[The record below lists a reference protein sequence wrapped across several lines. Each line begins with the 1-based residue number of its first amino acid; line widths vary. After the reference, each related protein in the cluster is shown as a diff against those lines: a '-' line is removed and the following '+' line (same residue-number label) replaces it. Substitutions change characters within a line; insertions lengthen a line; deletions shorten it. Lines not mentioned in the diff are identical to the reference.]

1 MRTGIFAAAGLAT
14 ALMLT
19 GCGQDSMK
27 GKDITAESSVDEIGD
42 AYVSEMIRISDALA
56 TVDDEKS
63 AKKAAVT
70 LKDAAEEL
78 NSMQEKLDTDAGSQK
93 AMQVMASRAGELADV
108 QTNIAKQIMRIQTQ
122 HPELM
127 DTLGDA
133 LNEIK

>member
-70 LKDAAEEL
+70 LKDAVEEL

-108 QTNIAKQIMRIQTQ
+108 QTNIAKQIMRIQTE

-127 DTLGDA
+127 DTLGDE

>member
-108 QTNIAKQIMRIQTQ
+108 QTNIAKQIMRIQTE

-127 DTLGDA
+127 DTLGDE